1 MQAKQEQSFKSEE
14 VVQPVVEAVKA
25 PEPTPAPLAEIKP
38 EPQPTVSK
46 TKVLSMAPP
55 TGKKGNPDYNA
66 VTVYLKKDTHHGA
79 KIALL
84 KTSDKRDFSE
94 FVDDLVCEWLNRQ
107 TQ

>member
-1 MQAKQEQSFKSEE
+1 M
-14 VVQPVVEAVKA
+14 QPVVEALKA
-25 PEPTPAPLAEIKP
+25 PEPAPVPEVEIKP
-38 EPQPTVSK
+38 NPQPTPSK

-66 VTVYLKKDTHHGA
+66 VTVYLKKETHHGA

-94 FVDDLVCEWLNRQ
+94 FVDDLVREWLNRQ